1 MNKRIALFALG
12 GTISMLVDPD
22 TGAAVPKL
30 PGGDLVSKV
39 PGIERIAAV
48 DVFDVALVGGSQ
60 VTPELVFQLKNRV
73 EAALKPPSDYD
84 GAVITQG
91 TDTVEEASYMMDLLL
106 RTEKPVV
113 HTAAMRNNSETG
125 ADGLRNIAS
134 AVRVAASDEAYGKGV
149 LVVANDEVY
158 SAADVTKLHTLNNA
172 TFKAPGRGPLGY
184 VLHEKGKVVFFH
196 ACLIRQK
203 IDTDKFA
210 LGVPIVKFGFGLEP
224 DLLWS
229 ALNAGVPGIVLEGAG
244 AGNFPESVEQ
254 AIEAAVVRGVPVVLT
269 SRCPE
274 GFISDIYGYP
284 GAGKKLTSRGAIL
297 GQGLS
302 SVKARVKLMLAL
314 GYTRNV
320 ATIRSLFEYLY

>member
-1 MNKRIALFALG
+1 MDKRIALFAMG

-30 PGGDLVSKV
+30 PGADLVSRV

-48 DVFDVALVGGSQ
+48 EVFDVALVGGSQ

-73 EAALKPPSDYD
+73 EATLKPTSDYD

-158 SAADVTKLHTLNNA
+158 SATDVTKSHTLNNA

-184 VLHEKGKVVFFH
+184 VLHEKEKVVFFH
-196 ACLIRQK
+196 ASLIHQK
-203 IDTDKFA
+203 INTDKFA
-210 LGVPIVKFGFGLEP
+210 PGVPIVKFAFGMEP
-224 DLLWS
+224 DLFWS
-229 ALNAGVPGIVLEGAG
+229 ALNAGAPGIVLEGAG
-244 AGNFPESVEQ
+244 AGNFPESMEQ
-254 AIEAAVVRGVPVVLT
+254 AVEAAVVRGVPVVLT

-274 GFISDIYGYP
+274 GFVSDIYGYP
-284 GAGKKLTSRGAIL
+284 GAGKRLTSRGAIL

-320 ATIRSLFEYLY
+320 ATIRALFEHLY

>member
-1 MNKRIALFALG
+1 MKKRIALFAMG
-12 GTISMLVDPD
+12 GTISMLVDLD
-22 TGAAVPKL
+22 IGAAVPKL
-30 PGGDLVSKV
+30 PGSDLVARV
-39 PGIERIAAV
+39 TGLEQIATV

-60 VTPELVFQLKNRV
+60 VTPQMVFDLKNRV
-73 EAALKPPSDYD
+73 EAALEPESYYD

-106 RTEKPVV
+106 RTDKPVV

-134 AVRVAASDEAYGKGV
+134 AVRVAASNEAYGKGV
-149 LVVANDEVY
+149 LVVANDEIY
-158 SAADVTKLHTLNNA
+158 CALDVTKSHTLNNA
-172 TFKAPGRGPLGY
+172 TFKAPGRGPIGY
-184 VLHEKGKVVFFH
+184 VLHEQGKAIFFH
-196 ACLIRQK
+196 ASLIRQK
-203 IDTDKFA
+203 INTATFA
-210 LGVPIVKFGFGLEP
+210 AGVPIVKFGFGMET

-229 ALNAGVPGIVLEGAG
+229 TLKAGAPGLVLEGAG
-244 AGNFPESVEQ
+244 AGNFPEAVESV
-254 AIEAAVVRGVPVVLT
+254 IEEAVAHGVPVVLT

-284 GAGKKLTSRGAIL
+284 GAGKQLTARGAIL

-314 GYTRNV
+314 GHTRDL